1 MKYAYHKN
9 STATAESRRKT
20 SRTRAGR
27 NILFPLAALL
37 LCATA
42 CQKEGGRGTL
52 TATIE
57 PYESNAKTYIDAD
70 HYACWEDGDEVR
82 INGTAYGIS
91 TGGQPGRA
99 SINTGG
105 TSPEGDLTAFYP
117 ADMISSDMTTVTLPP
132 VQKYEVRNGRQVIQS
147 PMAAYCAA
155 DGTNLPFH
163 NLGALLQ
170 VTLPATTGSTVLS
183 ISVKGNRG
191 QQMCGTAELRIKE
204 GQPQLSTFRVGCD
217 SVILS
222 DINQELTTARSY
234 YIVVPAYTSFAE
246 MTIHVVLKQSDGSV
260 SVHHKSDDTF
270 GKTLDRNHIGAFGY
284 NLDGIV
290 STYPATRV
298 LLYTTTD
305 NTHVTPAGLPN
316 IDYQTYGMIAL
327 NADMTEIGADAF
339 RNLTNLA
346 SVTLPK
352 GVTTIS
358 FHAFQ
363 ECTSLTSVTLPENL
377 RTISNSVFQG
387 CTSLQTIT
395 LPEGVIGIGNSVFYG
410 CTSLQSVTLPESL
423 ETMANYVFQGC
434 TSLQTITLPS
444 TLTALGQSVFEGSGL
459 TSITIPSRVTQINS
473 STFKDCTSLTS
484 VTLPEG
490 LTTISNYVFQ
500 GCTSLQSITL
510 PSTLTAL
517 GQSVFEGSGLTSI
530 TIPSSVTEI
539 KSSTFKDCTS
549 LTSVALPEGL
559 TTIWGSAF
567 QGCTSLTSVALPD
580 GLTAIW
586 GSAFQGCTSLTTVA
600 LPPSVTLSD
609 WSVFEGS
616 GLTTITIPEGM
627 TQIPGKT
634 FKDCAHLTEVTLLRY
649 TDGQL
654 ITAGGYKMFENCT
667 ALAHIYVPA
676 GSETTYK
683 AANYW
688 SDFSNIIS
696 ELPASD
702 SQK

>member
-105 TSPEGDLTAFYP
+105 SSPEGDLTAFYP

-377 RTISNSVFQG
+377 RTISNSVFQE

-395 LPEGVIGIGNSVFYG
+395 LPEGVTGIGNSVFYG

-459 TSITIPSRVTQINS
+459 TSITIPS
-473 STFKDCTSLTS
+473 
-484 VTLPEG
+484 
-490 LTTISNYVFQ
+490 
-500 GCTSLQSITL
+500 
-510 PSTLTAL
+510 
-517 GQSVFEGSGLTSI
+517 
-530 TIPSSVTEI
+530 SVTEI

-549 LTSVALPEGL
+549 LTSVALPEGVDDNMGFCIPRL
-559 TTIWGSAF
+559 HQPHLRRVARWVDGNMGFCIPRLHQPHLRRAAAVGDIVRLVGIRRLRPHHHHHSGRNDSDTRQNI
-567 QGCTSLTSVALPD
+567 QGLRPPD
-580 GLTAIW
+580 RSHPAAIHGW
-586 GSAFQGCTSLTTVA
+586 PTDNRWRLQNVRKLHC
-600 LPPSVTLSD
+600 LSPHLRA
-609 WSVFEGS
+609 GRKRNHIQS
-616 GLTTITIPEGM
+616 G
-627 TQIPGKT
+627 K
-634 FKDCAHLTEVTLLRY
+634 LL
-649 TDGQL
+649 
-654 ITAGGYKMFENCT
+654 E
-667 ALAHIYVPA
+667 
-676 GSETTYK
+676 
-683 AANYW
+683 
-688 SDFSNIIS
+688 
-696 ELPASD
+696 
-702 SQK
+702 

>member
-1 MKYAYHKN
+1 
-9 STATAESRRKT
+9 
-20 SRTRAGR
+20 
-27 NILFPLAALL
+27 
-37 LCATA
+37 
-42 CQKEGGRGTL
+42 
-52 TATIE
+52 
-57 PYESNAKTYIDAD
+57 
-70 HYACWEDGDEVR
+70 
-82 INGTAYGIS
+82 
-91 TGGQPGRA
+91 
-99 SINTGG
+99 
-105 TSPEGDLTAFYP
+105 
-117 ADMISSDMTTVTLPP
+117 
-132 VQKYEVRNGRQVIQS
+132 
-147 PMAAYCAA
+147 MAACCAA
-155 DGTNLPFH
+155 DGTNLPFR

-327 NADMTEIGADAF
+327 NADMTEIGAYAF
-339 RNLTNLA
+339 QNLTNLA

-423 ETMANYVFQGC
+423 ETMGSYAFQNC

-444 TLTALGQSVFEGSGL
+444 TLTALGESVFEGSRL
-459 TSITIPSRVTQINS
+459 TSITIPSSVTRINS

-517 GQSVFEGSGLTSI
+517 GGNAVFKGSGLTSI
-530 TIPSSVTEI
+530 TIPSGVAQI
-539 KSSTFKDCTS
+539 YHHTFEDCTS
-549 LTSVALPEGL
+549 
-559 TTIWGSAF
+559 
-567 QGCTSLTSVALPD
+567 
-580 GLTAIW
+580 
-586 GSAFQGCTSLTTVA
+586 
-600 LPPSVTLSD
+600 
-609 WSVFEGS
+609 
-616 GLTTITIPEGM
+616 
-627 TQIPGKT
+627 
-634 FKDCAHLTEVTLLRY
+634 LTEVTLLRY
-649 TDGQL
+649 ADNQQ
-654 ITAGGYKMFENCT
+654 ITNGTNDMFQNCT

-683 AANYW
+683 AANHW
-688 SDFSNIIS
+688 SAFSNIIS